1 MSPLLRR
8 SISTIAGV
16 IIFFVMVIATG
27 CADDPI
33 LGPEGPS
40 DDGGGSYGVI
50 KQFAPGDTAQTSP
63 NPEQF

>member
-1 MSPLLRR
+1 MSEVFRRLLVAA
-8 SISTIAGV
+8 SALLLALS
-16 IIFFVMVIATG
+16 FVVTG

-40 DDGGGSYGVI
+40 DDGGGSYSVI
-50 KQFAPGDTAQTSP
+50 NRLAPGDSVDVAP

>member
-1 MSPLLRR
+1 VAFLTLSLVL
-8 SISTIAGV
+8 V
-16 IIFFVMVIATG
+16 G

-50 KQFAPGDTAQTSP
+50 KQFAPEDTADTAANVAP
-63 NPEQF
+63 NPERF